1 MNGSNPKEVG
11 ERSEA
16 QIMSR
21 FLRHQ
26 MVVLSPFGDSQRYDL
41 VVEENGDFI
50 RVQCKTALQKEGCFV
65 FPTCSNNWNTKE
77 KRSYQGEVD
86 VFAVY
91 HRELDE
97 VFIFQVGACPNNQ
110 CSVRTA
116 PSKNG
121 QQKGIRLPD
130 AHRFQPGRSLRDY
143 P

>member
-1 MNGSNPKEVG
+1 MDNPKEVG

-21 FLRHQ
+21 LLRHQ

-41 VVEENGDFI
+41 VVEESGDFI
-50 RVQCKTALQKEGCFV
+50 RVQCKTALQKDGHFI

-77 KRSYQGEVD
+77 KRNYRGEVD

-97 VFIFQVGACPNNQ
+97 VFIFQVDTCPNNS
-110 CSVRTA
+110 CSVRTK
-116 PSKNG
+116 PPKNG
-121 QQKGIRLPD
+121 QRKGIRLAD
-130 AHRFQPGRSLRDY
+130 NHRFQSGKSLRDY